1 MRMFVH
7 EYVSTAD
14 AVNDV
19 SLHKAINLASG
30 SYRKGAYLRD
40 EPSYM
45 QLRRYLRAGR
55 AQSSQSGPKPF
66 QVSRLR
72 ERTNLSEEL

>member
-30 SYRKGAYLRD
+30 SYRTGAYLRD
-40 EPSYM
+40 EPSNV
-45 QLRRYLRAGR
+45 QLRRDLRGDR
-55 AQSSQSGPKPF
+55 NQRS
-66 QVSRLR
+66 L
-72 ERTNLSEEL
+72 